1 MCKEISLS
9 SDDFLTFINYIFL
22 LKTEKKMAN
31 LVEVSHD
38 TTIGFAYSEKFFLN
52 TNVKEF
58 LCLGILLPKRILFR
72 IYKNYVTIAVTDG
85 N

>member
-1 MCKEISLS
+1 MCKEINLS
-9 SDDFLTFINYIFL
+9 SDDFLIFLNYIFFA
-22 LKTEKKMAN
+22 KNEKKLAN
-31 LVEVSHD
+31 LAEVSHD
-38 TTIGFAYSEKFFLN
+38 TISFAYSEKFFLN